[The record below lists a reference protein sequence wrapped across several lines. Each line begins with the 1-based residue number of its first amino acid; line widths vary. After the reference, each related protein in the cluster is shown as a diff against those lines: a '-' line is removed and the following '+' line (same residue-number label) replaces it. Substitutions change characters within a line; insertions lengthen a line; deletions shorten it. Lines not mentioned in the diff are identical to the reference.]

1 MTRRPYKIQGF
12 TLIEVMIAIAILAMM
27 TVLLY
32 GAFASL
38 KTSKDGISRIAGR
51 YHEGRGALHRI
62 SNELQSAYLSLH
74 VPIDLELQV
83 VQTAF
88 IGKRGSPADRIDF
101 NSFANRRFERDVHKS
116 DQAEIA
122 YFGMEDPEE
131 GGKYDLVRR
140 FSDRPDMEPDSGG
153 RVEVLATDID
163 LFDLAYLDAMTGNWV
178 EEWDSTQALDQG
190 NRLPLQVRVKLVLNG
205 GRRTSGGGQ
214 DLIEVVTKVPLPI
227 QTPLAFA
234 VQR

>member
-1 MTRRPYKIQGF
+1 MRRLSRSTTGF

-32 GAFASL
+32 GAFSSL
-38 KTSKDGISRIAGR
+38 KTSRDGISRIAGR
-51 YHEGRGALHRI
+51 YQEGRGALHRI
-62 SNELQSAYLSLH
+62 TNELQSAYLSMH
-74 VPIDLELQV
+74 VPIDLELQT

-88 IGKRGSPADRIDF
+88 IGKRGSPADRLDF

-116 DQAEIA
+116 DQVEIA

-131 GGKYDLVRR
+131 GGRYDLVRR
-140 FSDRPDMEPDSGG
+140 FSDRPDMEPDKGG

-163 LFDLAYLDAMTGNWV
+163 LFDLEYLDPMTGNWV

-205 GRRTSGGGQ
+205 GKRTSGGGH